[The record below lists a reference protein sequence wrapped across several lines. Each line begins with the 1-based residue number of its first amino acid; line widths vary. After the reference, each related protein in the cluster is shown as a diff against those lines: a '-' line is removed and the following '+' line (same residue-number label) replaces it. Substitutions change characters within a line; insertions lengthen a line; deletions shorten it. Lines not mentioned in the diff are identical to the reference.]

1 MSFPKLYRDLF
12 QNDGAGNKLREEI
25 LPDIGKVKTVNGVG
39 PDSSGNVS
47 TTLTAYPVGSI
58 YMSINPTNPGTL
70 FGGTWQALDEGRVL
84 IGAGAAHPAGEKGG
98 EETHTLTTSEM
109 PAHTHSGSASSSGSH
124 SHSVYRGSRTN
135 ERRCVP
141 EYADTGHFLFGSGDV
156 SLGTTQ
162 SGGSHS
168 HSLSINNTGGGAAHN
183 NMQPF
188 LSVYMWTRT
197 A

>member
-1 MSFPKLYRDLF
+1 MATPNSTIAAVLNWLKEK
-12 QNDGAGNKLREEI
+12 AE
-25 LPDIGKVKTVNGVG
+25 T
-39 PDSSGNVS
+39 SSP
-47 TTLTAYPVGSI
+47 LDAYPIGAVYISTQPTDPASI
-58 YMSINPTNPGTL
+58 L
-70 FGGTWQALDEGRVL
+70 GGRWQALDEGRVL

-124 SHSVYRGSRTN
+124 SHSVYRGSGTGTR
-135 ERRCVP
+135 ECVP
-141 EYADTGHFLFGSGDV
+141 EYYDTGHFLFGSGSV
-156 SLGTTQ
+156 NIGTTQ
-162 SGGSHS
+162 SGGVHS
-168 HSLSINNTGGGAAHN
+168 HYLYIDDTGGGAAHN